1 MVASFHQLLAVTVAL
16 EDKIFLNTVVNG
28 IIYAQFF
35 WHNAKKGNV
44 MSTIAYAKSAL
55 QFSHW

>member
-1 MVASFHQLLAVTVAL
+1 VVASFHQLLAVTVAL

-35 WHNAKKGNV
+35 WHNAKKG
-44 MSTIAYAKSAL
+44 TIAYAKSAL